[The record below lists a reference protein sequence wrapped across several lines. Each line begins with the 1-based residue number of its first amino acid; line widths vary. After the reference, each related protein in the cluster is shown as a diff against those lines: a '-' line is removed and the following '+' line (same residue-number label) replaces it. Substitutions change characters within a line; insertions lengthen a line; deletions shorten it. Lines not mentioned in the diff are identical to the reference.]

1 VLHPP
6 CGDLGLLS
14 LPRMSSGMKMA
25 VEVAVEHIGRC
36 RFGGTT
42 EVEYFD
48 FNVVIPEPATM
59 SLLALGGV
67 ALLRRKK

>member
-1 VLHPP
+1 
-6 CGDLGLLS
+6 
-14 LPRMSSGMKMA
+14 MA